1 MPQSAPSP
9 YTLLD
14 ESFRASP
21 SLRHSKHLPHRSDD
35 HRTYSRTAAPLQRDL
50 SYTTT
55 TTDNDCES
63 VASRQPTPLETPGV
77 LGRAESGLPPT
88 PPTISHD
95 GHAAQT
101 LEPPPHA
108 DSVVNSLMSKN
119 SSLST
124 PVNARSPPTPDP
136 SPPRTNASSQPSQP
150 SQPPQ
155 PSQPSQPVSERPP
168 MFTYPSSR
176 AESFRTAR
184 EDLSS
189 NPDSGS
195 ETPVGDRLSTV
206 QEDRGLGLA
215 FEHEHEHAQDDVTPT
230 NSKRP
235 YFEPAPDADTTAGAE
250 EDKESPVEEKIPDRE
265 WNTDLMRNVTV
276 RRKRNSKS
284 SPLKDSKS
292 SPLKDSNP
300 PAPKEPAL
308 NPPLQ
313 DPISSPVRA
322 PRSSRR
328 RGDSTSSRQEN
339 ATSSP
344 RKRTHPAVVIV
355 ESASPTPSTRTRRTS
370 ALRERVEASNNSPVT
385 PSIENFAQSIGWPTE
400 SRDMAQQTP
409 RDANSKRMSTSS
421 TTSTM
426 VEAMVIVTPPR
437 RHQTLRHSGKNM
449 AYRRDLSSPAEFG
462 SESHSNRNSLH
473 LDDVPLHRL
482 VHKRL
487 SVADRQKRI
496 STDSGPLAYER
507 PLGYE
512 RNMSPALSMRS
523 TRTIDSSR
531 HTLAHQESV
540 RRVLQPAAD
549 ILSRSS
555 TVGRPQP
562 SGTSYHRR
570 NTSAPESA
578 RRMLVTPG
586 PRNFSQLSPPPQTP
600 PIIEESSLIGPS
612 QLKRPVTPTLSPK
625 PHLTTPAS
633 RKQDRSRRPTSEAIS
648 LADTN
653 KTLPELPVR
662 EKTKSV
668 APGLVADDNALL
680 EEKRVPSGLM
690 ERVRRLVADHEGTEE
705 STLIPSPSHFPAS
718 PENLNNF
725 SPLED
730 LSPPMRRG
738 SRSRRGRSGERRW
751 SLHSQDRSSA
761 SPDFPIRPSLDR
773 ISTEEMSRRSHE
785 WRRRSV
791 ENGRVSFDLS
801 TVHSEEHA
809 DARHL
814 YAQGTPFSQMSDT
827 LEVSE
832 ATAVSIY
839 PHNNHSLLVVQQVP
853 RSNSFLPGQPLL
865 TSEAHLSTEDPR
877 DMQST
882 PTPPFVDA
890 IEGHEEKNHPPPQPT
905 LHFEPSTP
913 PMNLDLPQPDAVD
926 TPLQNPRPPPEPPVI
941 MFIPPTPAEELE
953 RELVPGPPK
962 RSESHPQRQ
971 PQRRSTLV
979 QRARRYSDNLITPL
993 LARASI
999 NRRRHA
1005 SDPNTD
1011 PRRNPR
1017 VPSVNDEDGTLH
1029 PFWRPRGFW
1038 DGFEDS
1044 DDESDGDDALPSG
1057 GDTSDIEDDEPSAPP
1072 RRTSTL
1078 GRKLTSGLRGS
1089 GGFLIGNSLGVE
1101 RHGTNK
1107 RRHHITLPSHFPK
1120 SSRTSNDPSSPRV
1133 LVKSPPEPLRAR
1145 GGGGISKRRSNNSL
1159 RSNMSYEAPGRRAS
1173 WRQGRSL
1180 PGIKK
1185 YQVQYIGLTGVKENF
1200 KERRAEKRRN
1210 KLRKSIGSRYYVE
1223 PVGSMST

>member
-1 MPQSAPSP
+1 MAQSAPSP

-21 SLRHSKHLPHRSDD
+21 SLRQSKQLPRRSDE
-35 HRTYSRTAAPLQRDL
+35 HRTFSRTAAPLRRDL
-50 SYTTT
+50 SYTTA
-55 TTDNDCES
+55 TTDNDYES
-63 VASRQPTPLETPGV
+63 VPSRQPTPLVSPGV

-88 PPTISHD
+88 PPTVSQD
-95 GHAAQT
+95 GQPTHA
-101 LEPPPHA
+101 LELPPHA
-108 DSVVNSLMSKN
+108 DSVRNSLMSTK
-119 SSLST
+119 SALST

-136 SPPRTNASSQPSQP
+136 SPPRTKASSQSSQPSQP
-150 SQPPQ
+150 SAA
-155 PSQPSQPVSERPP
+155 ERPP
-168 MFTYPSSR
+168 MFAHPSSR

-189 NPDSGS
+189 NPDSAS
-195 ETPVGDRLSTV
+195 ETPVLGDRLSTV

-215 FEHEHEHAQDDVTPT
+215 FEHEPQHEHGHMRERARVPEEDDVTPT
-230 NSKRP
+230 NRKGP
-235 YFEPAPDADTTAGAE
+235 YFEPALDADATAGAE
-250 EDKESPVEEKIPDRE
+250 EDKESPAQETIPDRE

-284 SPLKDSKS
+284 SPLKDSRS
-292 SPLKDSNP
+292 SPR
-300 PAPKEPAL
+300 KEPVSTPTAE
-308 NPPLQ
+308 NAM
-313 DPISSPVRA
+313 SSPAKA
-322 PRSSRR
+322 PRSLRR
-328 RGDSTSSRQEN
+328 EDV
-339 ATSSP
+339 TSSP
-344 RKRTHPAVVIV
+344 RKSALPAVVIV
-355 ESASPTPSTRTRRTS
+355 ERGSPTPSTHTRRTS

-400 SRDMAQQTP
+400 NKDAARPAP
-409 RDANSKRMSTSS
+409 RDATSKRMSTAS

-426 VEAMVIVTPPR
+426 VEAMVISTPPR

-449 AYRRDLSSPAEFG
+449 AYRRDVSSPAEFG
-462 SESHSNRNSLH
+462 SDSHSSRTSVN

-507 PLGYE
+507 SLGYE

-523 TRTIDSSR
+523 TRTMDSSR
-531 HTLAHQESV
+531 HTIAHQESV

-555 TVGRPQP
+555 IVGRPQP
-562 SGTSYHRR
+562 FATSYHRR
-570 NTSAPESA
+570 NTSAPESV
-578 RRMLVTPG
+578 RERVVNPG
-586 PRNFSQLSPPPQTP
+586 PRNFSQLSPPPQSP
-600 PIIEESSLIGPS
+600 PIEESTLIAS
-612 QLKRPVTPTLSPK
+612 QQLKRPVTPTLSPK

-633 RKQDRSRRPTSEAIS
+633 RKQDRSRRPVSEARS

-653 KTLPELPVR
+653 KTLPDLPIR
-662 EKTKSV
+662 EKTEAAARDAVV
-668 APGLVADDNALL
+668 ATSAPVED
-680 EEKRVPSGLM
+680 RPVPSGLM
-690 ERVRRLVADHEGTEE
+690 DRVRRLVADHEGTEE
-705 STLIPSPSHFPAS
+705 STLIPAASDFPAS
-718 PENLNNF
+718 PEHLNDF
-725 SPLED
+725 SPLQD

-738 SRSRRGRSGERRW
+738 SRPLRGRPGEQRW
-751 SLHSQDRSSA
+751 SMYSQDRSSV
-761 SPDFPIRPSLDR
+761 SPDIPVRPSLDR
-773 ISTEEMSRRSHE
+773 ISTEEMSHRSQE

-853 RSNSFLPGQPLL
+853 RSNSLLPDSALL
-865 TSEAHLSTEDPR
+865 TEEAFFPAEDPR
-877 DMQST
+877 DVQAT

-890 IEGHEEKNHPPPQPT
+890 SEGPEDKLPQPI
-905 LHFEPSTP
+905 LNVEPSTP
-913 PMNLDLPQPDAVD
+913 PINQDPLQPGGVD

-962 RSESHPQRQ
+962 RSESNPQRQ
-971 PQRRSTLV
+971 PQRRSRIV

-999 NRRRHA
+999 SRRRPA
-1005 SDPNTD
+1005 SDPNAE
-1011 PRRNPR
+1011 PHRIPR
-1017 VPSVNDEDGTLH
+1017 VPSVNEDDGTLH

-1057 GDTSDIEDDEPSAPP
+1057 GDTSDIEDDEPAAPS
-1072 RRTSTL
+1072 RRASTL
-1078 GRKLTSGLRGS
+1078 KGKLTSGLRGS

-1101 RHGTNK
+1101 RHGTNR
-1107 RRHHITLPSHFPK
+1107 RRHNITLPAHFPK
-1120 SSRTSNDPSSPRV
+1120 SPRTSNDPSAPKV
-1133 LVKSPPEPLRAR
+1133 LKSPTQVLGAH
-1145 GGGGISKRRSNNSL
+1145 GGGGISKRRSSNSL
-1159 RSNMSYEAPGRRAS
+1159 RSNMSYEAPGDV
-1173 WRQGRSL
+1173 L
-1180 PGIKK
+1180 PGARVAVFRVLGSIKSNTS
-1185 YQVQYIGLTGVKENF
+1185 G
-1200 KERRAEKRRN
+1200 
-1210 KLRKSIGSRYYVE
+1210 
-1223 PVGSMST
+1223 